1 VASLGCLAGLRAAVV
16 APGSYLHQLSARL
29 TCAVGDSVLAYF
41 GVPLAREDDLERAVR
56 AGLDIVAATAKID
69 VGSAAHVRAGV
80 ATGIGLVCARGD
92 RWNAC
97 KSVIGK
103 APNLSCGVR
112 DIAEPG
118 TVLIAASARS
128 LIGDLFECRELAP
141 LLLRASTPAV
151 RTHQVR
157 GEKTGKSRFKALHGT
172 QLSTLVGR
180 RKELDLLLDRWSL
193 IACLYDQPGFLLSRN
208 NPRKQLYLSSQ
219 VRLVGLEI
227 F

>member
-1 VASLGCLAGLRAAVV
+1 M
-16 APGSYLHQLSARL
+16 
-29 TCAVGDSVLAYF
+29 
-41 GVPLAREDDLERAVR
+41 
-56 AGLDIVAATAKID
+56 
-69 VGSAAHVRAGV
+69 
-80 ATGIGLVCARGD
+80 CARGD

-118 TVLIAASARS
+118 TVLIADSTRS
-128 LIGDLFECRELAP
+128 LIGDLFECREQAP

-157 GEKTGKSRFKALHGT
+157 GEKTGKSRFKALHGR